1 MSFTQD
7 SNFQIFFF
15 CNFFSKNVKKR
26 KFKKHNRLAS
36 ATRPTIQF
44 KYKYN
49 FDKGEWN
56 QTNTNTILFKIKI
69 GNNFTQIQLLNLTI
83 SNNFTN
89 KFALRLKS
97 EITI

>member
-1 MSFTQD
+1 ME
-7 SNFQIFFF
+7 SN
-15 CNFFSKNVKKR
+15 
-26 KFKKHNRLAS
+26 
-36 ATRPTIQF
+36 

-49 FDKGEWN
+49 FDKGKWN

-69 GNNFTQIQLLNLTI
+69 EDIFTQIQLLNLTI